1 MKMHI
6 RQRMLFFVLPI
17 VIFSLLVLSAVT
29 MYGMFSVRR
38 QALEAGDRIGTA
50 TAESAD
56 AAMRDQLQK
65 GLLQLAQ
72 ENSDQVDLMMGNIK
86 ADAQLLADEMT
97 AIASHPEAYPDRL
110 AAGPRH
116 LAQPELTVYLTFS
129 SRAARSDPAFVQE
142 IAKTANMSDFLLRIE
157 EASPLIRSAYIA
169 SERGFMLQADEYAD
183 GVFGSPEAVEPEPFE
198 MKERPW
204 YQKAVQSKHVIFTD
218 MINDYY
224 SYDPSVVCA
233 VPYYRNGSLAGVVGM
248 DCFLKEAEQVV
259 LSSQQ
264 GSNGLSFVLDQE
276 SGQILFS
283 TRTEGE
289 LAVSQGDPVN
299 LRLSG
304 NPELAD
310 IAAKISAGGK
320 DVTAIELDGNE
331 YYVAYTP
338 MDTVG
343 WSFVMLL
350 DRQEMLAPLTENR
363 NHIEEQTAS
372 EVKDLDGRIQ
382 QIVLLLT
389 VLGVLVLLMAVWASF
404 ALSGRLVRPLRQL
417 NEGVRGLAANAFQG
431 KLTVQ
436 STGDEIESLG
446 ISFNAMTQQLQDY
459 LAEQQRMVAEQE
471 RSQTELSVASHIQSS
486 LLPGDFMSDRQ
497 DFALWAS
504 MHPAREVG
512 GDFYDFYLL
521 DDKHLMVTIA
531 DVSDKG
537 IPAAMFMLVARTVLK
552 NFALMMRSPDDLAS
566 VMACANDQLCK
577 GNEEMMFVTTFLAM
591 LDLGTGQLRY
601 VNAGHNPPIIRH
613 AAGQVE
619 YLTGRHGPPL
629 GVQEEMTYVQQ
640 EIVLGNGD
648 LLFLY
653 TDGVTEAM
661 NPQKQLYG
669 TRRLQACLEQ
679 HGGAAVADVLK
690 AVKQDLALHVQ
701 SEPQSDDIT
710 MLGVRYLSD

>member
-1 MKMHI
+1 MHI
-6 RQRMLFFVLPI
+6 RQRMLFYVLPI
-17 VIFSLLVLSAVT
+17 LIFSLLVLSAVT

-38 QALEAGDRIGTA
+38 QALEAGDRIGA
-50 TAESAD
+50 LTAESAD
-56 AAMRDQLQK
+56 EAMQDQLQQ

-72 ENSDQVDLMMGNIK
+72 ENSEQVDLMMGNIK
-86 ADAQLLADEMT
+86 ADAQLLADEMM
-97 AIASHPEAYPDRL
+97 AISSHPEDYPDRS
-110 AAGPRH
+110 AVGPRH
-116 LAQPELTVYLTFS
+116 LLKPELTVYLTFS
-129 SRAARSDPAFVQE
+129 TKAARSDPAFAQE

-157 EASPLIRSAYIA
+157 EVSPLIRSAYIA

-183 GVFGSPEAVEPEPFE
+183 GAFSSPEAVEPEPFE
-198 MKERPW
+198 MTERPW
-204 YQKAVQSKHVIFTD
+204 YKKAVQAKQVIFTD

-224 SYDPSVVCA
+224 SHDPSIVCA

-259 LSSQQ
+259 LGSQQ
-264 GSNGLSFVLDQE
+264 GSHGLSFVLNQE

-283 TRTEGE
+283 TQTDGE
-289 LAVSQGDPVN
+289 LAVSQGEPVN

-304 NPELAD
+304 NPDLAD
-310 IAAKISAGGK
+310 LAAKISAGGK
-320 DVTAIELDGNE
+320 DVTEIDLDGSK

-338 MDTVG
+338 MNNVG

-350 DRQEMLAPLTENR
+350 NRQEMLAPLTENR
-363 NHIEEQTAS
+363 NHIEEQTAR
-372 EVKDLDGRIQ
+372 EVRNLDGRIQ
-382 QIVLLLT
+382 QVVLLLT
-389 VLGVLVLLMAVWASF
+389 VLGVLVLLMAVWVSF
-404 ALSGRLVRPLRQL
+404 SLSGRLVRPLRKL
-417 NEGVRGLAANAFQG
+417 NEGVRGLAANSFQG
-431 KLTVQ
+431 KLPVQ
-436 STGDEIESLG
+436 PTGDEIESLA

-459 LAEQQRMVAEQE
+459 LVEQQRLVAEQE
-471 RSQTELSVASHIQSS
+471 RSQTELSVASRIQAS

-552 NFALMMRSPDDLAS
+552 NFALMMRSPNDLAA
-566 VMACANDQLCK
+566 VMVCANDQLCK

-601 VNAGHNPPIIRH
+601 VNAGHNPPLIRH
-613 AAGQVE
+613 ANGQVE
-619 YLTGRHGPPL
+619 YLSGKHGPPL
-629 GVQEEMTYVQQ
+629 GVQEGLSYVQQ
-640 EIVLGNGD
+640 EIVLSKGD

-661 NPQKQLYG
+661 DPQKQLYG
-669 TRRLQACLEQ
+669 TKRLQACLEQ
-679 HGGAAVADVLK
+679 HGGDGVADVLQ
-690 AVKQDLALHVQ
+690 AVKQDLAVHVQ
-701 SEPQSDDIT
+701 SELQSDDIT
-710 MLGVRYLSD
+710 MLGVRYLFD